1 MIFFMIEDKKIDI
14 LSNFLFE
21 EEIFVA
27 LFRYK
32 KEEQLLLFFKS
43 IKLHFLLVFERQ
55 FFHQKYPVQQ
65 VAFCRSYHST

>member
-55 FFHQKYPVQQ
+55 FYHQKHPLLLLVFYQL
-65 VAFCRSYHST
+65 FRST

>member
-1 MIFFMIEDKKIDI
+1 MIEDKKIDI

-32 KEEQLLLFFKS
+32 KEEQMLLFF
-43 IKLHFLLVFERQ
+43 IPL
-55 FFHQKYPVQQ
+55 
-65 VAFCRSYHST
+65 